1 MMQKTINLLEE
12 LDWFH
17 DSGVS
22 AALTL
27 QTLGKSWDTVERT
40 CCRLGRHDL
49 AAWIRADFGA
59 DKWLEQKAKA
69 A

>member
-1 MMQKTINLLEE
+1 MMQKTINLFEE

-27 QTLGKSWDTVERT
+27 QTLGKSWDTTERT
-40 CCRLGRHDL
+40 CHRLGRPDL

-59 DKWLEQKAKA
+59 DKWQTMKARA